1 MAITLQF
8 TTHTV
13 LIYNMLDFFFTVMGL
28 YYSAVYNITGKE
40 VTEIKQVSEVN
51 GVYSVKI

>member
-1 MAITLQF
+1 M
-8 TTHTV
+8 
-13 LIYNMLDFFFTVMGL
+13 LIYKMLDFFFTVMGL

-51 GVYSVKI
+51 GVYSVKIKYLWVSKNNY